1 MGEPALSVG
10 ASSGWRLGGAWV
22 ARVALGQTKRHPP
35 EPLSC
40 KALRHV
46 WRVRHLFFTFWGRTK
61 SRKKILRTAHRYF
74 LVEDRALTTRHTCHT
89 CLNALCH
96 KGFRVRRLCGTCS
109 TQAPPC
115 TQSATLAGESVSPAG
130 HVYWNLLNFKKSRGP
145 TENEPLPKTK
155 LENKHGYSQ
164 SNTFFFQIHLFLPQ
178 EPLPSLWTDERL

>member
-1 MGEPALSVG
+1 MDEPALSVG
-10 ASSGWRLGGAWV
+10 ATSVWRLCGACV

-40 KALRHV
+40 KGLRHV

-61 SRKKILRTAHRYF
+61 SRKKILRTATATSWWKI
-74 LVEDRALTTRHTCHT
+74 DPLTTRHTCHT

-96 KGFRVRRLCGTCS
+96 KGFRVRRFGSTCS

-164 SNTFFFQIHLFLPQ
+164 SNTFFFQFQVHLFFSP
-178 EPLPSLWTDERL
+178 

>member
-1 MGEPALSVG
+1 VATGELGPSRWGRRPSPFICQA
-10 ASSGWRLGGAWV
+10 GGAWVALGV
-22 ARVALGQTKRHPP
+22 ARVALGQTKRHPS

-40 KALRHV
+40 KGLRHV

-96 KGFRVRRLCGTCS
+96 KGFRVRRFGSTCS

-115 TQSATLAGESVSPAG
+115 TQSASLPVATTWPRGG
-130 HVYWNLLNFKKSRGP
+130 HHRYGAHSRRR
-145 TENEPLPKTK
+145 E
-155 LENKHGYSQ
+155 HA
-164 SNTFFFQIHLFLPQ
+164 SNPQ
-178 EPLPSLWTDERL
+178 NPELC